1 MRRDHLVE
9 ELRCLQRDSERAGL
23 IVSADSVKKAK
34 EALQEDIDQVLL
46 IKNMLFELRERF
58 NPENLVKLYKLI
70 DELHKDSPECA

>member
-9 ELRCLQRDSERAGL
+9 ELRCLQRDLERAGL

-46 IKNMLFELRERF
+46 IKNTLFELRERF

-70 DELHKDSPECA
+70 DELHRKD